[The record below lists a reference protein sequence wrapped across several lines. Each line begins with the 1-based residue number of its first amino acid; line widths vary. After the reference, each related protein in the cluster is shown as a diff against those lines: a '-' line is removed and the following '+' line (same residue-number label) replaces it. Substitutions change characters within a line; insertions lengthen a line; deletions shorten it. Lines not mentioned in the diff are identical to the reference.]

1 MKWTGKH
8 WALALTASVAIHSIA
23 TLAFVDK
30 KETVE
35 IERASGAPIAVSAV
49 SVAQAFQ
56 AQEHVIE
63 PTSDAKAVENIKPDS
78 LLPALDHNKP
88 APRVPISDPV
98 KPAGS
103 AKALRPLQ
111 TDLPRSAKPRAQ
123 TVKTQTPESAPSLQ
137 VSQTAKRGA
146 IQIATATRP
155 EHLRASSIP
164 LKTGETAR
172 KTTRAVKPTAAAKPA
187 AATSP
192 EYLRASSTPVK
203 AAETVRKVTKV
214 AKLAAAA
221 KQHKSEPAQVV
232 KSRTTKQAVKA
243 VVEPQT
249 VQQRSAELQAITPVT
264 DLQEP
269 LLEPA
274 NAAAPSPKP
283 RRARSKP
290 TPQQTKK
297 QKVQK
302 QKSRATNKSKP
313 KTVVARLQK
322 QSKKPDKQASKRSK
336 RSSQGRTGSKTKG
349 RAAKRAGDGGQKQRA
364 TGKANLSNYLG
375 KVISRL
381 HRQKRYPK
389 SARRKKIQGTAVVAF
404 VINANGSIGNL
415 RIRRSAGHAMLD
427 QAVLSMVRRA
437 APFPPIPA
445 KSGKKRMPISV
456 PVKFAVR

>member
-23 TLAFVDK
+23 TLAFVHK
-30 KETVE
+30 KETIE
-35 IERASGAPIAVSAV
+35 IERAAGAPIAVNAV
-49 SVAQAFQ
+49 SVVQAFQ

-63 PTSDAKAVENIKPDS
+63 PTSDAKAIENIKPDS
-78 LLPALDHNKP
+78 LLPSVDHSEP
-88 APRVPISDPV
+88 ATRAPASGLV
-98 KPAGS
+98 KPAS
-103 AKALRPLQ
+103 TAKALRPLQ
-111 TDLPRSAKPRAQ
+111 TDLPRLAKPRAQ
-123 TVKTQTPESAPSLQ
+123 TVKPQTPKFAPSLR

-146 IQIATATRP
+146 IQIATAARP
-155 EHLRASSIP
+155 EHLRASSAP
-164 LKTGETAR
+164 VKATETAR
-172 KTTRAVKPTAAAKPA
+172 KTTKAVRTTAAAKQ
-187 AATSP
+187 ATATRP
-192 EYLRASSTPVK
+192 EHLRANSTPVK
-203 AAETVRKVTKV
+203 A
-214 AKLAAAA
+214 
-221 KQHKSEPAQVV
+221 VV
-232 KSRTTKQAVKA
+232 D
-243 VVEPQT
+243 PQT
-249 VQQRSAELQAITPVT
+249 VQQRSAEPQAITPVT

-269 LLEPA
+269 LLETA
-274 NAAAPSPKP
+274 NAVVPSPKP
-283 RRARSKP
+283 RRAKSKP
-290 TPQQTKK
+290 TPQQTK
-297 QKVQK
+297 QKKVKK

-313 KTVVARLQK
+313 KTAVARLQK

-349 RAAKRAGDGGQKQRA
+349 RAAKRAGDGGRKQRA

-404 VINANGSIGNL
+404 IINANGSIGNL